1 MKVAVLNNSVPF
13 LRGGAEHLAD
23 SLVAELRQR
32 GHQAEL
38 VRVPLRWATPTDI
51 AESMFAASTLRI
63 GEADVVIPL
72 KFPAYL
78 VQHPHKN
85 VWLLHQF
92 RQVYDLW
99 EVPGHGPEVNT
110 ETLELRRAIHTADR
124 TALGEAHR
132 LFSNSEVTAA
142 RLAEHNGLRAEVL
155 LPPHGNAAQFRH
167 EAYGDYVLAIGRINA
182 AKRQHL
188 LVPAL
193 ASSSSSLRLVIAG
206 APEQPEDLFLIENLV
221 KEHNL
226 QDRVDVIPEY
236 IDDATKVKL
245 LSNAR
250 AVAYLPLD
258 EDSYGYVTAEGMY
271 SRKPVL
277 TLHDAGGILQ
287 LVEDG
292 VTGLVRRADAHD
304 LGSAFDALDDVRTA
318 ERLGKAALERVTE
331 LRLSWDRVITELLS

>member
-1 MKVAVLNNSVPF
+1 MKVAVVNNSVPF

-23 SLVAELRQR
+23 SLVDQLRLR

-38 VRVPLRWATPTDI
+38 VRVPLRWSTPTDI

-63 GEADVVIPL
+63 SEADVVIPL

-78 VQHPHKN
+78 VQHPRKN

-99 EVPGHGPEVNT
+99 EVPGHGPEVNA

-124 TALGEAHR
+124 TALGEANR
-132 LFSNSEVTAA
+132 LFSNSAVTAA
-142 RLAEHNGLRAEVL
+142 RLHEHNGLRAEVL
-155 LPPHGNAAQFRH
+155 LPPHGDAGQFRH
-167 EAYGDYVLAIGRINA
+167 ATYGNYVLAIGRINA
-182 AKRQHL
+182 TKRQHL

-193 ASSSSSLRLVIAG
+193 AASSSSLRLVIAG
-206 APEQPEDLFLIENLV
+206 APEQPEDLSLIEDLV
-221 KEHNL
+221 KEHGL

-236 IDDATKVKL
+236 IDDATKAEL

-271 SRKPVL
+271 SRKPVI

-292 VTGLVRRADAHD
+292 VTGLVRSTDAAD
-304 LGSAFDALDDVRTA
+304 LGTAFDVLDDVRTA
-318 ERLGKAALERVTE
+318 DRLGGEALARVTA
-331 LRLSWDRVITELLS
+331 LRLSWDRVIPELLA